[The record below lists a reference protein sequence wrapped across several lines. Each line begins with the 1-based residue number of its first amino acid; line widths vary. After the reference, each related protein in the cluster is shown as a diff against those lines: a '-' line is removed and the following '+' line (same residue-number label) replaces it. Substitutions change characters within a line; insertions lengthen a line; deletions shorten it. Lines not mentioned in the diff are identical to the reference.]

1 VSQNQGLLIVLS
13 GPSGVG
19 KGTVCQAL
27 LSKLPGLKL
36 SVSVTTR
43 PPRVGEVEG
52 INYYFVN
59 KKKFFEMLSQDKL
72 LEWAKVYDFLYGTP
86 REETESILN
95 QGEDLILE
103 IDVQGG
109 IQVKQKFSSAVTI
122 FLCPPSMEELLH
134 RLKKR
139 ASDSPEDIQ
148 KRLHWAAKEI
158 QVYTQYDYVV
168 VNDIVENA
176 VSKIQAILSAEKCR
190 PWRSLSQGK

>member
-109 IQVKQKFSSAVTI
+109 IQVKQKFSSAVI
-122 FLCPPSMEELLH
+122 LLSMEELLH

>member
-1 VSQNQGLLIVLS
+1 MSQKQGLLIVLS

-43 PPRVGEVEG
+43 LPRVGEVEG
-52 INYYFVN
+52 VNYYFVS
-59 KKKFFEMLSQDKL
+59 KEKFFEMIAQDKL
-72 LEWAKVYDFLYGTP
+72 LEWANTYDFFYGTP
-86 REETESILN
+86 REAVEHALN

-122 FLCPPSMEELLH
+122 FLYPPSTEELLH

-148 KRLHWAAKEI
+148 KRLHWAVKEI
-158 QVYTQYDYVV
+158 QVYDQYDYVV
-168 VNDIVENA
+168 VNDMVENA
-176 VSKIQAILSAEKCR
+176 VSKIQAIITAEKCR
-190 PWRSLSQGK
+190 PWRSKGQGK

>member
-27 LSKLPGLKL
+27 LNKQPGLKL

-43 PPRVGEVEG
+43 PPRTGEVEG
-52 INYYFVN
+52 VSYYFVS
-59 KKKFFEMLSQDKL
+59 KKKFFELLAQDKL
-72 LEWAKVYDFLYGTP
+72 LEWAHTYDFFYGTP
-86 REETESILN
+86 CEAVEHVLN

-109 IQVKQKFSSAVTI
+109 MQVKQRFSSAITI
-122 FLCPPSMEELLH
+122 FLYPPSMEELLH

-148 KRLHWAAKEI
+148 KRQHWAAKEM
-158 QVYTQYDYVV
+158 QMSTQYDYVV
-168 VNDIVENA
+168 VNDLVENA
-176 VSKIQAILSAEKCR
+176 VSKIQAILTAEKCR
-190 PWRSLSQGK
+190 RMSKAQ